1 MKENTSLFSNKGEN
15 TLPRARARYLTQS
28 ITLEERGPAGIISGA
43 IFLSLFFLFAS
54 LVWSSVTV
62 VNETARAPGEVVPAH
77 FSVNIQHMEGGLVKD
92 LKVRDGDHVG
102 KDELLL
108 VLDDTLLRSE
118 LEQMRVRKASY
129 SLQAERLS
137 ALLEKRKP
145 DFGIE
150 GEAYQHL
157 AEKQRMIY
165 RAQYNS
171 HKREQQVAASRIKQ
185 KQREVSR
192 QENLVKSLE
201 KEAALLE
208 EQVAMKRKLS
218 TNQLLSR
225 NDLLVTQ
232 SQLAEIQS
240 DLAQARDSVLV
251 AQSAL
256 EEARQRKLEL
266 EAGFFKDIE
275 LEAGRVSAEL
285 AEIEQT
291 LLRLEDRVRR
301 MKIRAPAAG
310 IVQNLRINSDMAVI
324 NAGQI
329 IMQIIPTDDE
339 LVVNAK
345 VSPAD
350 IGHVQQG
357 NRADIRID
365 SYDTVRFGMLEGKV
379 RRISATTYLDDMN
392 QPYYR
397 AEIVLSKD
405 HLGPDERPLRI
416 IPGMTVTADIRTGE
430 KTLLNYLLRPIR
442 RGLDASF
449 GER

>member
-1 MKENTSLFSNKGEN
+1 MKEDTSLFSNKGEN

-28 ITLEERGPAGIISGA
+28 ITLEERGPAGILSGV

-54 LVWSSVTV
+54 LAWSAITV
-62 VNETARAPGEVVPAH
+62 ISETARAPGEVVPASY
-77 FSVNIQHMEGGLVKD
+77 SVNVQHREGGLVKS
-92 LKVRDGDHVG
+92 LNIRDGDRVG

-118 LEQMRVRKASY
+118 LEQMRVRRASY
-129 SLQAERLS
+129 RLQAERLS
-137 ALLEKRKP
+137 ALLDQRKP

-150 GEAYQHL
+150 GKTYLHL
-157 AEKQRMIY
+157 ADKQRMIY
-165 RAQYNS
+165 RAQRNS
-171 HKREQQVAASRIKQ
+171 HKRGLQVIESQIKQ
-185 KQREVSR
+185 KMQEVKR

-201 KEAALLE
+201 KEVALLE

-218 TNQLLSR
+218 TNQLISR
-225 NDLLVTQ
+225 NDLLIAQTR
-232 SQLAEIQS
+232 LAETQS
-240 DLAQARDSVLV
+240 DLAQAGDNVLV
-251 AQSAL
+251 ALSAL

-275 LEAGRVSAEL
+275 LEAGKVSAEL

-291 LLRLEDRVRR
+291 LVRLEDRVKRL
-301 MKIRAPAAG
+301 KIRAPVDG
-310 IVQNLRINSDMAVI
+310 IVQNLKVNSKLAVI
-324 NAGQI
+324 EAGQL
-329 IMQIIPTDDE
+329 IMQIIPTGDE

-350 IGHVQQG
+350 IGHVREG
-357 NRADIRID
+357 NRADIRVD

-379 RRISATTYLDDMN
+379 RRISATTYLDDRS
-392 QPYYR
+392 QPYYK
-397 AEIVLSKD
+397 AEIVLSKN
-405 HLGPDERPLRI
+405 HLGSDERPLRI
-416 IPGMTVTADIRTGE
+416 IPGMTVTADIRTGQ

-442 RGLDASF
+442 RGLETSF